1 MPTNFPTQQQM
12 NAFEHSVHSFLVVL
26 PRITAIAVGLM
37 VIACLFVLIIRFIL
51 VSLYFRALTLRK
63 SVLFELTPL
72 AFADKPPLATV
83 QLFHDW
89 HGLDV
94 VRSSQ
99 DKLLHRPALFT
110 LEVMSTREGGTRFF
124 LRCAARDKQNFA
136 QELAA
141 YAAELRFKEVDDY
154 LLDKQMHSQS
164 KISVFKQVGRSFA
177 YPMQHHDSPAEY
189 DPATRLTG
197 ALANPQQ
204 DETVIVQYV
213 ISPAT
218 VREADWLSE
227 RLLYNKEHAAT
238 LGRRKSFGRML
249 ANSLSSLLLGMT
261 ETIGEIHHGSSGY
274 KKAPS
279 QNAVDAG
286 LKPYRTLSVF
296 EQAELGDAKT
306 KVDDLL
312 FLASI
317 RVLVASKSKERLRS
331 RTVAVRK
338 ALHALGTKRQSLRA
352 VADFP
357 YALRAA
363 CREFAFRY
371 RLPALS
377 SKNVAILSATELAT
391 MYHFPRSEAAI
402 DGVVSIRSR
411 TLEAP
416 LALKQRTDHHSF
428 DVVLGRNYHHGHST
442 DIGLTTSE
450 RESHVYVVGGTGNG
464 KTTMLEYAILQDIRS
479 GKGIAVIDPHGDSA
493 RRLLRYIPE
502 NRMQD
507 VIYFNPR
514 DYDFPVGLNLL
525 ELPEGL
531 SGSELAHQKD
541 LVTEAVISVLSKI
554 FDDNADTNAYRIER
568 VMRNAIHTAFT
579 IKDATLFTVLR
590 LLTES
595 SYRHAMTRNLQD
607 ERLRRFWKE
616 ELGKAGEFQRVK
628 ISGGPVTR
636 IERFESSES
645 AKRVLGQTKSTINFE
660 DIMNTGKIL
669 ICNFSKGSI
678 GEDTSTLFGT
688 TVLAKLQ
695 LAAWRREEL
704 PQSERRPFY
713 LYVDEFQNFATT
725 SFMDLFSEARKYKLF
740 VTIAH
745 QSVSQLKDPA
755 ALNTILDNVGTVVA
769 FRSKSK
775 PTEDLLLHQ
784 FSPRI
789 VQGDIPNLPRYH
801 FYIKIT
807 ANEPQEATSGETLL
821 LGDNGSDTAA
831 ERAIAVSRE
840 QYATPYEDEE
850 TKERGEDVAPPSEDE
865 LPDDGSAVV
874 Q

>member
-1 MPTNFPTQQQM
+1 MPTNFPTPQQM
-12 NAFEHSVHSFLVVL
+12 NTFEHSVHSFLVLL
-26 PRITAIAVGLM
+26 PRITVVAVGLM
-37 VIACLFVLIIRFIL
+37 LIVCLLVLMIRL
-51 VSLYFRALTLRK
+51 VLAFLYFRALTLRK

-72 AFADKPPLATV
+72 AFVDKPPFATV

-99 DKLLHRPALFT
+99 DKLLRRPALFT

-124 LRCAARDKQNFA
+124 LRCAAQDKRNFA

-154 LLDKQMHSQS
+154 LLNKQMHSQS

-177 YPMQHHDSPAEY
+177 YPMQHYDSPAEY

-197 ALANPQQ
+197 ALVNPQQ

-213 ISPAT
+213 VSPAT
-218 VREADWLSE
+218 VREADRLSK
-227 RLLYNKEHAAT
+227 RLLYNKEHAVT
-238 LGRRKSFGRML
+238 LGRRNSFGRIF
-249 ANSLSSLLLGMT
+249 ANGLSSLLLGMT

-286 LKPYRTLSVF
+286 LKPYRTLSAF
-296 EQAELGDAKT
+296 EQAELGDAKA

-312 FLASI
+312 FLASV
-317 RVLVASKSKERLRS
+317 RVLVASKSKERLRG
-331 RTVAVRK
+331 RMVAVRK

-357 YALRAA
+357 YVLRAA
-363 CREFAFRY
+363 YREFVFRH

-377 SKNVAILSATELAT
+377 RENVAILSATELAT

-416 LALKQRTDHHSF
+416 LALKQRTDHCSF
-428 DVVLGRNYHHGHST
+428 DVVLGRNYHHGYST
-442 DIGLTTSE
+442 DIGLTASE

-745 QSVSQLKDPA
+745 QSVSQLKDSS

-821 LGDNGSDTAA
+821 LGDSGSGTAA
-831 ERAIAVSRE
+831 EHAIAVSRE
-840 QYATPYEDEE
+840 RYTTPYEDEGPE
-850 TKERGEDVAPPSEDE
+850 EHDEDVAPPPEDE
-865 LPDDGSAVV
+865 LPDDQPADV
-874 Q
+874 

>member
-12 NAFEHSVHSFLVVL
+12 NAFEHSIHSFLVVL

-37 VIACLFVLIIRFIL
+37 VIACLFVLIIRL
-51 VSLYFRALTLRK
+51 VLVFLYFRALTLRK

-72 AFADKPPLATV
+72 AFANKPPLATV

-94 VRSSQ
+94 VRSLQ

-124 LRCAARDKQNFA
+124 LRCPVQDKQNFA

-154 LLDKQMHSQS
+154 ALDKRMYSQS

-177 YPMQHHDSPAEY
+177 YPMQHYNSPVEY

-213 ISPAT
+213 VSPAT
-218 VREADWLSE
+218 VREADRLSK

-238 LGRRKSFGRML
+238 LGRRQSFGRIF
-249 ANSLSSLLLGMT
+249 ANGLSSLLLGMT
-261 ETIGEIHHGSSGY
+261 DAIGEIHHGSSGY
-274 KKAPS
+274 RKAPS

-286 LKPYRTLSVF
+286 LQPYRTLSAF
-296 EQAELGDAKT
+296 EQAELEDAKA

-312 FLASI
+312 FLASV
-317 RVLVASKSKERLRS
+317 RAFVASGSKERLRS
-331 RTVAVRK
+331 RTIAVRK

-357 YALRAA
+357 YVLRAA
-363 CREFAFRY
+363 YREFTFRY
-371 RLPALS
+371 RLPALFRR
-377 SKNVAILSATELAT
+377 NVAILSATELAT

-416 LALKQRTDHHSF
+416 LALKQRTDHRSF
-428 DVVLGRNYHHGHST
+428 DVVFGRNYHHGHST
-442 DIGLTTSE
+442 DIGLTASE

-502 NRMQD
+502 GRIQD

-821 LGDNGSDTAA
+821 LGDNGSDIAA
-831 ERAIAVSRE
+831 ERAIAMSRE
-840 QYATPYEDEE
+840 RYATPYEDEE
-850 TKERGEDVAPPSEDE
+850 AKEHSEDTVPPSEDE
-865 LPDDGSAVV
+865 LPDDHPTDV
-874 Q
+874 